1 MLYQFLLV
9 QLVMELTE
17 VLPRLVAALTVTSIT
32 ASQIAWLAAINA
44 PLVQELLQ
52 LAAPVKEQ
60 IEAQNLPVAVQ
71 TAISITGFPIAL
83 LAVINAPLAQDRP

>member
-17 VLPRLVAALTVTSIT
+17 VLPRLVAALTVTSIM

-44 PLVQELLQ
+44 QPALGRPLIALH
-52 LAAPVKEQ
+52 AKDKT
-60 IEAQNLPVAVQ
+60 EAQLQIATALMGFSTTELPTV
-71 TAISITGFPIAL
+71 
-83 LAVINAPLAQDRP
+83 